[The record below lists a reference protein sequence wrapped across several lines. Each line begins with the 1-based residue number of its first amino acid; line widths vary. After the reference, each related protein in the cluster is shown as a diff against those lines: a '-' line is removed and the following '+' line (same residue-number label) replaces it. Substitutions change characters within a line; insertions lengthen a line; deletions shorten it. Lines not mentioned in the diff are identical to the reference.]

1 MDIEA
6 EEKKINSFLQKD
18 VVFFIN
24 SEKPIKSG
32 KLLIFKFKDFYF
44 NFILKVD
51 NTTKIFEIPYPF
63 RIEEGHNCL
72 LFSYTMEDFSQ
83 KNMELLIKAKLL
95 TPKKRN
101 KLYNSIVVLS
111 AFN

>member
-1 MDIEA
+1 MELIEN
-6 EEKKINSFLQKD
+6 KINSFLQKE

-51 NTTKIFEIPYPF
+51 NTTKTFEIPYPF
-63 RIEEGHNCL
+63 SITEGNNCL
-72 LFSYTMEDFSQ
+72 LFSYTVEDFSQ
-83 KNMELLIKAKLL
+83 KNIELLIKAKLL
-95 TPKKRN
+95 KPKKRN
-101 KLYNSIVVLS
+101 KLYNSTVVLS
-111 AFN
+111 ALN